1 MAETIQSISFQE
13 NKISWI
19 QASVNNNK
27 INITRVTESPLPFI
41 INYDNIQKP
50 STPLQIANHLTSLNS
65 NQDISFENVRF
76 LLSAKFM
83 IVKKILLDPSIAK
96 EEMREFIKA
105 EYGQILT
112 ESYDNYLIY
121 FDDQIRESNGLKEI
135 LTIALKKDIFNFF
148 KKIAEEAHFQLS
160 QMSINC
166 FTVDNLFKKFF
177 PDQIGQSL
185 LVNFTERGYEI
196 IICDNK
202 NFLNFL
208 YRPYSKSL
216 QSIEQLDNEEIL
228 SIFDSVLDEIQSPKK
243 INNPL
248 YSISQIFVYGNYL
261 KRQWLEIL
269 DSQFS
274 IPVQMLNPMNNKI
287 WRVIAEDPSFDPKNA
302 HRFIEPFSNLF

>member
-1 MAETIQSISFQE
+1 MAEIIQSISFQE

-19 QASVNNNK
+19 QASLNNTK
-27 INITRVTESPLPFI
+27 VNITRVTESLLPFI

-50 STPLQIANHLTSLNS
+50 STPLQIANHLKSLAS

-83 IVKKILLDPSIAK
+83 IVKKVRLDPLISKDHIK
-96 EEMREFIKA
+96 EFVKA
-105 EYGQILT
+105 EYSQILT
-112 ESYDNYLIY
+112 EPCDNYIIY
-121 FDDQIRESNGLKEI
+121 LNDQNRETNGSKEI
-135 LTIALKKDIFNFF
+135 LTIALKKELFNFF
-148 KKIAEEAHFQLS
+148 KKIADEANFQLS
-160 QMSINC
+160 QISINC
-166 FTVDNLFKKFF
+166 FTVDNLFKMFF

-185 LVNFTERGYEI
+185 LVNFTERGYEL

-208 YRPYSKSL
+208 YKPYAKSL
-216 QSIEQLDNEEIL
+216 QPIEQLDDEEIL
-228 SIFDSVLDEIQSPKK
+228 SAFDSVVDEIQSPNK

-261 KRQWLEIL
+261 KAKWLEIL

-274 IPVQMLNPMNNKI
+274 IPVQILNPMNNKE

-302 HRFIEPFSNLF
+302 YRFIEPFSNIF